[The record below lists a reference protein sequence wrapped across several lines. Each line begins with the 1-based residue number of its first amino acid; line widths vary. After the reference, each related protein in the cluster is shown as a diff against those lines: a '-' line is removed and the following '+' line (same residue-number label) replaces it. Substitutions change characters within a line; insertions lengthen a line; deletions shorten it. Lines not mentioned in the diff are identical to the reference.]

1 MFGGFNQSNNDD
13 EEVKSGGLNNQVV
26 VADMSMMNA
35 SQDSMFD
42 VLNSGEYIVVD
53 DVSDE
58 ESEIEWT
65 MKQEKKIAKIR
76 RRDLRVGD
84 KKVKKS

>member
-1 MFGGFNQSNNDD
+1 MFGGFNQSSHDD
-13 EEVKSGGLNNQVV
+13 EEVKGAGMNNQVV

-35 SQDSMFD
+35 SCDSMLD
-42 VLNSGEYIVVD
+42 VLNSGEYIVIE

-58 ESEIEWT
+58 ESEVEWT